1 MVQVPHSIRDSLE
14 SLQLPSIPQI
24 LLKFLSLSEDNTA
37 TMPALAELV
46 GQDPALSARVLTVA
60 NSAAL
65 RRGKPITSL
74 AQCMV
79 TLGTRLS
86 RTLAACL
93 VIQNVF
99 SSSSLTDRYDLS
111 GFWTH
116 GLRVADL
123 CRALAE
129 QHQYPDPEEAY
140 LAGLLHDVG
149 QLLLLGGMEERYS
162 ILLATSRDETMLR
175 LHEEQRLD
183 TDHAVIG
190 AWLIDRWGFSSSFM
204 ADAVLF
210 HHADADEI
218 AAADPL
224 SRILWSAH
232 LICQHQRLY
241 QNGQSVTPPE
251 FNTTQELFGIDFAA
265 AAQLHQQ
272 TAERVALL
280 AEALGVTCPDDKRT
294 LPLCSVPLDAAAPR
308 LSEAESPLS
317 PAEEAV
323 RTMALLKPL
332 QQDLSAVQ
340 SEEELYLAAQESAR
354 ILFGLGSVAFLALQ
368 QEQRRLQGAAGCF
381 QPELLQQLSI
391 SLDSGS
397 SLAAAACLDGIPRC
411 TLQEEE
417 RPLVALTDLQ
427 IARIMKTEGLLYL
440 PMPGRAGM
448 LGVMVCGLSASH
460 ARRLLRCVS
469 SLAGFARAAAEGIE
483 TWRHLQAAAAD
494 REERATRQL
503 ELQARK
509 IAHEAGNP
517 LGIIRNYL
525 SIMSSKVPDDA
536 GIGQEL
542 DILKEEIERVSQIL
556 RGMGNLAE
564 AARSEQTVAVNSMI
578 ESLLAIYR
586 ASLFENRGIHVHL
599 ELDPELP
606 SVDTS
611 RDSLKQ
617 ILFNLWNNASDALQ
631 PGATLTVSTRA
642 GFIFDGRSCIEIDVT
657 DTGPGLPAD
666 VQQQL
671 FTPLASNRRPGHAGL
686 GLSIV
691 AELVQQL
698 HGRIT
703 CRSKTGSGTGFSIL
717 LPVHGASHD

>member
-24 LLKFLSLSEDNTA
+24 LLKFLSLAEDDTA
-37 TMPALAELV
+37 TMAALAELV

-60 NSAAL
+60 NSVAL

-74 AQCMV
+74 VQCMV

-93 VIQNVF
+93 VIQKVF

-116 GLRVADL
+116 ALRVADL
-123 CRALAE
+123 CRTLAE
-129 QHQYPDPEEAY
+129 QHHYPDPEEAY
-140 LAGLLHDVG
+140 LAGLLHDIG
-149 QLLLLGGMEERYS
+149 QLLLLGGMEERYGT
-162 ILLATSRDETMLR
+162 LLATSRDETMLR
-175 LHEEQRLD
+175 LQEEQRLD

-190 AWLIDRWGFSSSFM
+190 AWLVDRWRFNTSFM

-218 AAADPL
+218 SAADPL

-241 QNGQSVTPPE
+241 QNGQSVAPPE
-251 FNTTQELFGIDFAA
+251 FSTTQALFGIDFTAA
-265 AAQLHQQ
+265 ALLHQQ

-308 LSEAESPLS
+308 LTDNEATLS

-323 RTMALLKPL
+323 RNMALLKPL
-332 QQDLSAVQ
+332 QQDISTVQ
-340 SEEELYLAAQESAR
+340 CEAELYLAAQESAR

-368 QEQRRLQGAAGCF
+368 QEQRRLQGVVGSF
-381 QPELLQQLSI
+381 QPELLQRLSI
-391 SLDSGS
+391 PLEGS
-397 SLAAAACLDGIPRC
+397 SLAAAVCLDGTPRC
-411 TLQEEE
+411 TFQDEE
-417 RPLVALTDLQ
+417 RLVVALTDLQ
-427 IARIMKTEGLLYL
+427 VARIMGAEGLLYL
-440 PMPGRAGM
+440 PLQGHAGM

-460 ARRLLRCVS
+460 ARRLLRRLP
-469 SLAGFARAAAEGIE
+469 SLTGFARAAAEGIE
-483 TWRHLQAAAAD
+483 TWRRMQAAAAA
-494 REERATRQL
+494 REARATQQL
-503 ELQARK
+503 EQQARK

-525 SIMSSKVPDDA
+525 CIMSSKLPDDA

-542 DILKEEIERVSQIL
+542 EILKEEIERVTQIL

-564 AARSEQTVAVNSMI
+564 TARADQTVAVNGLI
-578 ESLLAIYR
+578 ESLLALYR
-586 ASLFENRGIHVHL
+586 ASLFESRGINVRL
-599 ELDPELP
+599 ELDPDLP
-606 SVDTS
+606 SVEIN

-617 ILFNLWNNASDALQ
+617 ILFNLWNNAADALQ
-631 PGATLTVSTRA
+631 PDGILTITTRA
-642 GFIFDGRSCIEIDVT
+642 GFILEGRSCIEIGVS
-657 DTGPGLPAD
+657 DTGPGLPSD
-666 VQQQL
+666 VLQQL

-698 HGRIT
+698 HGQIT
-703 CRSKTGSGTGFSIL
+703 CRSKPGSGTGFSIL